1 MKRSSVKRLKTLVE
15 LNAVPGQ
22 EHQVRAYMKEQLS
35 KLSDEIIQDKLG
47 SIFAVKRSKVENA
60 PKVMLAGHMDEVGFM
75 ITGFNEYG
83 LVKFQPLGGWWNQ
96 NMLAQRVN
104 LHTEDKVIPGV
115 ISSVSPHLLTPEQR
129 NKPMEI
135 TKMLIDVGVSTKA
148 EAEEL
153 GLKIGQMITPQGDFV
168 EMANG
173 KTMLGKAFD
182 DRYGCAIAIEV
193 LESLKDVELPCD
205 LYVGA
210 TVQEESGLRGAR
222 TASYMIDPDIFIA
235 VDASPARDTSGPKT
249 ELGRLGEGFLVRI
262 HDRSMILGR
271 EMRDHMLRI
280 ATKKKIKHQYYT
292 SPGGTDAGAVHI
304 NREGVPSCVIG
315 IPARNIHSHSSIM
328 HKDDYDAAFKMTTN
342 LIKSLNTDT
351 VNKIKGQ
358 K

>member
-22 EHQVRAYMKEQLS
+22 EHQVRNFMREELS
-35 KLSDEIIQDKLG
+35 KHSDEIIQDKLG
-47 SIFAVKRSKVENA
+47 SIFAVKRSNVENA

-75 ITGFNEYG
+75 VIGFNEFG
-83 LVKFQPLGGWWNQ
+83 LLKFQTLGGWWGQ

-104 LHTEDKVIPGV
+104 VHTDDKVIPGV

-129 NKPMEI
+129 SKPMEI
-135 TKMLIDVGVSTKA
+135 TKMLIDVGCSTKE
-148 EAEEL
+148 EAEGL
-153 GLKIGQMITPQGDFV
+153 GIKIGQMITPQGDFV

-182 DRYGCAIAIEV
+182 NRYGCAIALDI

-210 TVQEESGLRGAR
+210 TVQEESGLRGAK

-249 ELGRLGEGFLVRI
+249 ELGRLGDGFLVRI
-262 HDRSMILGR
+262 HDRSMILSR
-271 EMRDHMLRI
+271 EMRDHMLKI
-280 ATKKKIKHQYYT
+280 ATKKKIKHQFYT
-292 SPGGTDAGAVHI
+292 SPGGTDAGAVHLS
-304 NREGVPSCVIG
+304 REGVPSCVIG
-315 IPARNIHSHSSIM
+315 IPARNIHSHSSM
-328 HKDDYDAAFKMTTN
+328 MSKDDYDAAFKMTTA
-342 LIKSLNTDT
+342 LLKSFDSKT
-351 VNKIKGQ
+351 VKKIKGQ
-358 K
+358 